1 MKTCDIS
8 TSISILEPV
17 FSNAVGG
24 AHTLWFVKNRVTKT
38 SVSCAKT
45 HLHRAPVIRSFLNAT
60 AVEQNRRYMK
70 NASQGLHIV
79 NANEDT
85 LIREP
90 AHGRIIIRRKQNNK
104 TYMVFPWRTVRY
116 CIDQIVSK
124 IMQVFKHLISYGTVP
139 WEESS
144 ELVLHKRKAKE
155 LCLEILYT
163 RRQAVLVTENSAV
176 LAEKSQSYETARH
189 RFCQSEYTQHGTK
202 TTRSRL
208 KKEIQGI
215 KMKELVAWTWKK
227 QSSMLMVE
235 DMPDKSSEGKDDDW
249 AFVSLSLAPWVY
261 SLGKQNPFL
270 Y

>member
-1 MKTCDIS
+1 
-8 TSISILEPV
+8 
-17 FSNAVGG
+17 
-24 AHTLWFVKNRVTKT
+24 
-38 SVSCAKT
+38 
-45 HLHRAPVIRSFLNAT
+45 
-60 AVEQNRRYMK
+60 
-70 NASQGLHIV
+70 
-79 NANEDT
+79 
-85 LIREP
+85 
-90 AHGRIIIRRKQNNK
+90 
-104 TYMVFPWRTVRY
+104 MVFPWRTVRY

-144 ELVLHKRKAKE
+144 ELVLHKTKANE

-163 RRQAVLVTENSAV
+163 RRQVVLVTENSAV
-176 LAEKSQSYETARH
+176 LAEKSQSHETARH